1 MTREVALKLGCSRML
16 VLGSSALV
24 TIALPILFAL
34 PSAPLEA
41 QTVAAPE
48 PKPESQMA
56 PGRKMTFDVVSVR
69 PSRDDAPF
77 KQNVALDALDAFPPT
92 GGLFTANSQLSSYI
106 IFAYKIIDTSQYSSL
121 TAQLPKWAQTDRFDI
136 EARAEGNPTKDQM
149 RLMMQSLLA
158 DRFKLALHMETRQL
172 PVYALVL
179 NKAGKLGPQLKP
191 HPDDVSCP
199 ATPSPHPAG
208 PAPAPFCGALLMWP
222 VNGQWHARMMNLTME
237 QIAHHLNTPVGTGWG
252 GLDHRPIVDQTGL
265 SGKFDFDIEFTPE
278 TNRNSPSRP
287 AADAQPEVFG
297 PTFLDAL
304 KDQLGLKL
312 VKQTAPVQVFV
323 IDHVERPTEN

>member
-1 MTREVALKLGCSRML
+1 MTREVALKLGFSRTL
-16 VLGSSALV
+16 VLDSSALLTIV
-24 TIALPILFAL
+24 TSILFGLPNAPLRAQTIAAR
-34 PSAPLEA
+34 AP
-41 QTVAAPE
+41 APE
-48 PKPESQMA
+48 WQTA
-56 PGRKMTFDVVSVR
+56 AGRKMTFDVASVR

-106 IFAYKIIDTSQYSSL
+106 IFAYKITDTSQYQSL
-121 TAQLPKWAQTDRFDI
+121 TGQLPKWAQTDRFDV

-158 DRFKLALHMETRQL
+158 DRFKLALHIETRQL

-199 ATPSPHPAG
+199 ATPSPHPSG

-237 QIAHHLNTPVGTGWG
+237 QIAHHLGTPIGTGWG

-278 TNRNSPSRP
+278 TNRASRP
-287 AADAQPEVFG
+287 AADAQPEAFG
-297 PTFLDAL
+297 PTFLEAL

-312 VKQTAPVQVFV
+312 VKQTAPVQVCV